1 MVMTNFNKF
10 ANPRIL
16 LPAVAMLGAVALLTM
31 PPAKAVETAAE
42 TDDLQS
48 GRYELQRDGDDFIRL
63 DKRSGQ
69 MSICRKRSGQL
80 VCRMAADDREAIEEE
95 FDSLLDRL
103 DRTTGVL
110 PGREPAL
117 QVHDRLKP
125 HALEDLCCEER
136 SPSTCEMNDEA
147 LVLSE
152 NGLEIGAFRIDP
164 ELQHAAR
171 RMHGARNTAFP
182 LNFTHVANV
191 DDHDVVGVHQ
201 IDRFGC

>member
-103 DRTTGVL
+103 DRLEAKLEEQDDGT
-110 PGREPAL
+110 RERHSFRWDDEDFDAFEEELDDAL
-117 QVHDRLKP
+117 DFSARLLKRF
-125 HALEDLCCEER
+125 HGKMKDWRYEFRDLYK
-136 SPSTCEMNDEA
+136 D
-147 LVLSE
+147 
-152 NGLEIGAFRIDP
+152 
-164 ELQHAAR
+164 
-171 RMHGARNTAFP
+171 
-182 LNFTHVANV
+182 
-191 DDHDVVGVHQ
+191 
-201 IDRFGC
+201 